1 MASHVSGGSVH
12 FRRVFAGESTAA
24 VASTTAIGVDD
35 DFTASQA
42 TVTIRATDFEAAGW
56 IDVNLDIVFPNSR
69 FCLAGRWH
77 DHELAF
83 DQVRAIGF
91 ENGLDQLGENFM
103 TGCIAEVIFAIFG
116 FFDAGVVLGGEYNGF
131 DSERGSVSQILNGH
145 LAFGVRASPCQNAF
159 AAQAGVFI
167 HEPVRNGDRQ
177 RHEFRSFVAG
187 ETEHHPLVAGTFFI
201 HTLGDVRAL
210 GVNVAIDLDGGVSE
224 PDFRVG
230 VADFFHHVANNFVHS
245 FTGQRGFCRNLTG
258 NKGQIGRNQ
267 CFASHA
273 TCRVVRQTEV
283 QNRVADLVGDFIRM
297 AHGNRFAGE
306 QITVGRGHFGS
317 RSASQGPKIRC
328 RMLKNGSN
336 DLSKA

>member
-1 MASHVSGGSVH
+1 
-12 FRRVFAGESTAA
+12 
-24 VASTTAIGVDD
+24 
-35 DFTASQA
+35 
-42 TVTIRATDFEAAGW
+42 
-56 IDVNLDIVFPNSR
+56 
-69 FCLAGRWH
+69 
-77 DHELAF
+77 
-83 DQVRAIGF
+83 
-91 ENGLDQLGENFM
+91 M

-258 NKGQIGRNQ
+258 LVVTNVSQATRLAGSCARQKSRI
-267 CFASHA
+267 ASLTWSA
-273 TCRVVRQTEV
+273 TLSGWPMETDSLV
-283 QNRVADLVGDFIRM
+283 NR
-297 AHGNRFAGE
+297 
-306 QITVGRGHFGS
+306 
-317 RSASQGPKIRC
+317 
-328 RMLKNGSN
+328 
-336 DLSKA
+336 